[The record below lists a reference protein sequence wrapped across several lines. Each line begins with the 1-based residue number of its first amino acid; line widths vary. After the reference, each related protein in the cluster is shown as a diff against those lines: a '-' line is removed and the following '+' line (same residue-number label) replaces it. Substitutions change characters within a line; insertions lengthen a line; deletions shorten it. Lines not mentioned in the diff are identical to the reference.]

1 MLVRWAWCGCGA
13 VELAVL
19 LMEERCGCWCGE
31 VCLGVLRSTGEW
43 AMLLWPDP
51 EPGRRGGVGGMQTVS

>member
-13 VELAVL
+13 VELVVL
-19 LMEERCGCWCGE
+19 LTEERCGCGE
-31 VCLGVLRSTGEW
+31 VCLGVLSSTGEW
-43 AMLLWPDP
+43 AMLLRPDP